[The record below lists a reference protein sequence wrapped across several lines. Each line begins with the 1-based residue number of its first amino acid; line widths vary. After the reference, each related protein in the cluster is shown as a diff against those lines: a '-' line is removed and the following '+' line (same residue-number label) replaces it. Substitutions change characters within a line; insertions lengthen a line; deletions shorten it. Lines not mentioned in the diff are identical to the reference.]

1 MVVSNSD
8 SSKLAGIPEF
18 FENEIGECL
27 AARTESLATFR
38 ELGPP
43 DLCHIVKVNPKATVK
58 EIGTYH
64 YVLGADAS
72 SSATLAAYLNSLTY
86 TIEQSQAW
94 SGKALWKIKSGTYCS
109 FDAFSRVD
117 VRVEVRIPGG
127 VECHIIDLRGE
138 KHAITNPAIWS
149 ETAVS
154 SVLRALLDDNDE
166 PDGNEGAPLLG
177 LRKLDPLPTPAA
189 EKRFLEAASSEFWK
203 GWQLGTDPDVQV
215 ATYFS
220 NHLSNGIMKY
230 FSESCRTAEAV
241 KFFEPLFKRDP
252 EVGAVLAKA
261 YLASNQEISAVQCL
275 YEALK
280 KHPLSYG
287 LLLVQIDFLRS
298 KKKLDMALK
307 LAKLAVTY
315 APSEYNTWAKLTE
328 IYIEVGDYDSA
339 LLSLNSC
346 PMFTFCEKDSHR
358 MPPPARTHLP
368 LKPDTVAK
376 DEDIKKIP
384 PGSGSVFDEN
394 DPGENEVHPEL
405 QRLPSLS
412 LRGTFLKAYSLLI
425 DICNKVGWDEL
436 LRHRSAVFVMEE
448 EYRIHRAL
456 VEEREKGEPEEE
468 EDEDDIID
476 DKPNAPPLPVGGRA
490 SNDSQRSIN
499 SSVNGMH
506 SSGEGD
512 GMEKV
517 SLDSSADK
525 KSSLNRKLSIDM
537 LMQKIEIDNENKGEK
552 EDSANKD
559 NIRSRAPNPRL
570 SRHSVSFSF
579 KSKRLCEKWL
589 DNLFM
594 VLYNDLRLYTALK
607 QEFAHYKN
615 NAAIGNNEQL
625 LYKKTGAEWEI
636 YGDLAM
642 RLKHDDDAKEC
653 FKLCL
658 EQKFSAKS
666 LLKLLEIFSNEG
678 NIQQTLLCAVKL
690 AAVMDRAYIE
700 TTYPSPISKAIF
712 KLIKKN
718 GFAKVQNAL
727 LAMNIPQKNY
737 RMITRYFEYAEFFKV
752 EGLIINM
759 RGFHGFN
766 TRTAFNRA
774 SQRNAPKHS
783 KTSSNMNFKPSKSS
797 TFSGMFS
804 QPQRS
809 TPASAFSAASF
820 ANFNKNFSTTANQQQ
835 QSAFENSS
843 QKTTGVS
850 NSSTSSA
857 SSVTATSTSGT
868 SGVSS
873 AISGTISA
881 ASDGKSN

>member
-58 EIGTYH
+58 E
-64 YVLGADAS
+64 
-72 SSATLAAYLNSLTY
+72 
-86 TIEQSQAW
+86 EQSQAW

-203 GWQLGTDPDVQV
+203 ASYSIDVRIGWQLGTDPDVQV

-559 NIRSRAPNPRL
+559 NIRSRAP
-570 SRHSVSFSF
+570 
-579 KSKRLCEKWL
+579 
-589 DNLFM
+589 
-594 VLYNDLRLYTALK
+594 
-607 QEFAHYKN
+607 EFAHYKN

-700 TTYPSPISKAIF
+700 TT
-712 KLIKKN
+712 
-718 GFAKVQNAL
+718 
-727 LAMNIPQKNY
+727 
-737 RMITRYFEYAEFFKV
+737 
-752 EGLIINM
+752 LIINM